1 MTVVGWS
8 RQRWVGHD
16 GAPAPCCTSS
26 GVLSLPLMLRPGR
39 RTKIG
44 TSHFGRS
51 GHGPLSLGTGLE
63 HLVACVGGAGPRA
76 GRLLALCLPGRDRMH
91 VVWGKVG
98 SERVDQGGARYLKK

>member
-26 GVLSLPLMLRPGR
+26 GVLSLPLMMRPGR

-51 GHGPLSLGTGLE
+51 GHGPLSLGKGLE
-63 HLVACVGGAGPRA
+63 HLVASVGGAGARA
-76 GRLLALCLPGRDRMH
+76 GRLLARSEERRVGKECFRTFRSRWLPDT
-91 VVWGKVG
+91 
-98 SERVDQGGARYLKK
+98 